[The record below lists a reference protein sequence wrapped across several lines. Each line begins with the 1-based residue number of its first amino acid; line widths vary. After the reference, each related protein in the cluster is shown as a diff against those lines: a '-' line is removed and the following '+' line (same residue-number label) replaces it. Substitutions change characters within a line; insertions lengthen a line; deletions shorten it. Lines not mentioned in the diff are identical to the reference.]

1 MVVGSGLHYGAT
13 SYHWT
18 CVALADSI
26 AISMI
31 YVAAAIAAASAV
43 MAVMGP
49 NKTATVQGIQTG
61 KYMIAHG
68 NR

>member
-1 MVVGSGLHYGAT
+1 MVVVGSGRHYGAT
-13 SYHWT
+13 SYHWM

-31 YVAAAIAAASAV
+31 NVAAAIASAV

-49 NKTATVQGIQTG
+49 SKTATVQGIQTG